1 MSADSNNAGPPR
13 KLRIPWDISEW
24 LDKPGLLAR
33 ITEDIDSLEWNNPGM
48 VEFQRANPNFQARF
62 LLILVTYAY
71 ALGVCESEEVAEVF
85 YRDTELRRRLHGQP
99 PSPKAITRFRRE
111 NRGLLKWS
119 ITQAIKHALR
129 SRFELGDAT
138 LPPGLRKMLSDAAAT
153 RIDVGRH
160 MDRSV
165 QAE

>member
-1 MSADSNNAGPPR
+1 MSANSNAAEPPR
-13 KLRIPWDISEW
+13 KLGIPWDISEW

-33 ITEDIDSLEWNNPGM
+33 ITEDIDSLDWNNPEM
-48 VEFQRANPNFQARF
+48 IEFQRVNPNFQARF
-62 LLILVTYAY
+62 LLILITYAY
-71 ALGVCESEEVAEVF
+71 AMGVCESEEVVELH
-85 YRDTELRRRLHGQP
+85 YRDADLKRRLPGSP
-99 PSPKAITRFRRE
+99 PSSKAITRFRRE

-119 ITQAIKHALR
+119 VTQVFKHALR
-129 SRFELGDAT
+129 SHFELGDAT
-138 LPPGLRKMLSDAAAT
+138 LPPGLRRMLSDAAST

>member
-1 MSADSNNAGPPR
+1 MSANSNTAEPPR
-13 KLRIPWDISEW
+13 KLSIPWDISEW
-24 LDKPGLLAR
+24 LDKPSLLAR
-33 ITEDIDSLEWNNPGM
+33 ITEDIDSLDWNNPGM
-48 VEFQRANPNFQARF
+48 IEFLRANPNFQAR
-62 LLILVTYAY
+62 LLLVLITYAY
-71 ALGVCESEEVAEVF
+71 AMGICESEEVAEL
-85 YRDTELRRRLHGQP
+85 YYGESELRRQLPGQP

-138 LPPGLRKMLSDAAAT
+138 LPPGLRRMLSDAAAT

>member
-1 MSADSNNAGPPR
+1 MSANSDTAVPPR
-13 KLRIPWDISEW
+13 KLSIPWDISEW
-24 LDKPGLLAR
+24 LDKPRLLAH
-33 ITEDIDSLEWNNPGM
+33 IAEDIDSLDWNNPEM
-48 VEFQRANPNFQARF
+48 IEFLRENPNFQARF
-62 LLILVTYAY
+62 LLILITYAY

-85 YRDTELRRRLHGQP
+85 YRDAELRRLLPGQP
-99 PSPKAITRFRRE
+99 PSPRAISRFRRE

-138 LPPGLRKMLSDAAAT
+138 LPPGLRRMLSDAAAT

>member
-1 MSADSNNAGPPR
+1 MSANSNTAEPAR
-13 KLRIPWDISEW
+13 KLSIPWDISEW
-24 LDKPGLLAR
+24 LDKASLLAR
-33 ITEDIDSLEWNNPGM
+33 ITGDIDSLDWNNPEM
-48 VEFQRANPNFQARF
+48 IAFQRANPNFQARF
-62 LLILVTYAY
+62 LLILITYAY
-71 ALGVCESEEVAEVF
+71 AMGVCESEEVAEVH
-85 YRDTELRRRLHGQP
+85 YRDNDLKSRLPGQP
-99 PSPKAITRFRRE
+99 PSPTAITRFRRE

-119 ITQAIKHALR
+119 VTQAIKHALR
-129 SRFELGDAT
+129 SHFELGDAT